1 MIDQRQR
8 SEPGPEAP
16 TGPRRAPRQA
26 ALLRLSAE
34 LAATLDN
41 RELCTPVVTGL
52 HDTLGYD
59 HVALFLVDEAS
70 VCRVVVAGVG
80 FLAPPP
86 KLLPGQGLSERPL
99 LDGQLH
105 YTPDVT
111 HDPRYIGSLHGSEV
125 DVPVRIGGRVL
136 GVLVAE
142 SRERHPFDQ
151 DDLEV
156 LEAAALQAGPAIE
169 KAPPLTAQRRRAG
182 ELEALRTTMT
192 DITAELELS
201 ALLQAVVERASG
213 LLGASAANALSA
225 KKSSTKRSSRSELQP
240 GRGLSHRSPHSGFAQ
255 TIVRR

>member
-156 LEAAALQAGPAIE
+156 LKAAAQKAGLAIE
-169 KAPPLTAQRRRAG
+169 KARLLTAERQRAG

-201 ALLQAVVERASG
+201 ALLQVIVER
-213 LLGASAANALSA
+213 SAGFWVPRAGNSLSMR
-225 KKSSTKRSSRSELQP
+225 SFTKRSRS
-240 GRGLSHRSPHSGFAQ
+240 S
-255 TIVRR
+255 